1 MCPPRLQ
8 NDSGDELSPVSY
20 ALPDLGSGQRTS
32 VCSTGSEDTSSS
44 SPFTRQLS
52 GSKSE
57 DSFWES
63 WQNNQRTLAWKK
75 PPKSLKY
82 ASAHVGRQKM
92 KSLFVL
98 WCCRWWQTESGQWLQ
113 PEGQRETGGEL
124 LQWTFL
130 WARAG
135 PHRLHSEPLRCG
147 VAQTSSRSQLVVVEG
162 GYVFL
167 TGCAWF
173 DGTSCSGVLSNL
185 SYRDLVNPVKRNI
198 IAQQGRI

>member
-8 NDSGDELSPVSY
+8 SDSGDELSPVSY
-20 ALPDLGSGQRTS
+20 ALPDLSSGQRTS
-32 VCSTGSEDTSSS
+32 VCSTGSEDTTSS

-57 DSFWES
+57 DSFLTEQS
-63 WQNNQRTLAWKK
+63 TDFGMKK

-82 ASAHVGRQKM
+82 ASVRVGRQKM

-98 WCCRWWQTESGQWLQ
+98 WCCRWWQTESGQRLQ
-113 PEGQRETGGEL
+113 PEGQHETGGEL

-147 VAQTSSRSQLVVVEG
+147 VAQTSSRSQLVVVVG
-162 GYVFL
+162 GLCLPDRMCLIWWHILVWSLVKSFL
-167 TGCAWF
+167 QG
-173 DGTSCSGVLSNL
+173 SC
-185 SYRDLVNPVKRNI
+185 
-198 IAQQGRI
+198 